1 MGLGSPGH
9 ILLLLCAVP
18 GIKEWE
24 KKCLEK
30 RENPERGLKLWNP
43 GMGWRSFHSIQGHF
57 PLSQALDTSRD
68 PRAATVSLGY
78 PFQGGIPSQHFLLT
92 PNLTQFIL
100 EFFPWLPL
108 DVSQGQLLVWF
119 GKFLLRRSPNKPR
132 KRNGSWEVLIDFP
145 DLQMKGRGETLCVNY
160 GQNEGPK
167 SPGSSGKK
175 SFGERRTPFLWLQD
189 HRENFSSRN

>member
-1 MGLGSPGH
+1 MLGEEGKSRAWIKIMESWNGLEIISFHPGTLSTVPGLGHFKRSEGSHSFSGISIPGRNSFPTFPPH
-9 ILLLLCAVP
+9 TQSNPIYL
-18 GIKEWE
+18 GI
-24 KKCLEK
+24 
-30 RENPERGLKLWNP
+30 
-43 GMGWRSFHSIQGHF
+43 F
-57 PLSQALDTSRD
+57 PL
-68 PRAATVSLGY
+68 
-78 PFQGGIPSQHFLLT
+78 
-92 PNLTQFIL
+92 
-100 EFFPWLPL
+100 LPL
-108 DVSQGQLLVWF
+108 GVSQGQLLVWF
-119 GKFLLRRSPNKPR
+119 GKFLLKRSPNKPR